1 MSSLRLTLTALL
13 ALVLQLTVIDRMAVF
28 GVRPDLTVLI
38 VVMLG
43 LRGGA
48 LTGTLVG
55 FFLGLV
61 QDLLTPATLGMS
73 MLAKTIV
80 GHISGRLSSSLV
92 LPALPLYAP
101 LFAVAVLTHDFIYL
115 LAYTRLEPGRF
126 LRIFLTQ
133 SLPTALYTA
142 VVGVFLL
149 FLATLLG
156 GSALGQR
163 REVGGGH

>member
-1 MSSLRLTLTALL
+1 MNSLRLTLTALF
-13 ALVLQLTVIDRMAVF
+13 ALLLQLTLVERMAFF
-28 GVRPDLTVLI
+28 GVRPDFTVL
-38 VVMLG
+38 VVVLLG
-43 LRGGA
+43 LRGGP

-55 FFLGLV
+55 FFLGLI

-73 MLAKTIV
+73 MLAKTIL
-80 GHISGRLSSSLV
+80 GNISGRLSSSLV
-92 LPALPLYAP
+92 LPALPLYGP

-133 SLPTALYTA
+133 SFPTALYTA
-142 VVGVFLL
+142 LVGVLL
-149 FLATLLG
+149 LLLTSLLG
-156 GSALGQR
+156 GGALGLR